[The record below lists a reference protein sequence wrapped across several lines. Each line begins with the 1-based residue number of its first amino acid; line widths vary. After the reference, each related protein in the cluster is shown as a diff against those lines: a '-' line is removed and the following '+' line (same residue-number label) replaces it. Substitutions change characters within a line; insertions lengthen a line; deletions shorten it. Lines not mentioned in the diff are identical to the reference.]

1 MTASEFWPNKED
13 IDHYHC
19 SLSNAKNMKRADQ
32 AEMKE
37 LSCLC
42 TLCCCSFFSA
52 APCQSRTPLE
62 MSNAMSWAFW
72 LEKPCSALRH
82 LGVTVSNHSPAL
94 SPDTCPHHNRRFKS
108 YHWIQHSFV
117 VLPSPWMCKCKG
129 IPVYL
134 WLYYGNLRLCVGD
147 VFLGQDFWAWLIV
160 LGTASSLGIVTC
172 SRDVVISSDLCSILG
187 QETEKLLLCQLQPA
201 AIVALVRKGQCPR
214 AFWPVSDSSIE
225 PLATSSGDPF
235 DFRRPFLSWIIT
247 LSSSWMLWLQTC
259 KQTMRLS
266 CNCKGSS
273 DSW

>member
-1 MTASEFWPNKED
+1 MPKIW
-13 IDHYHC
+13 
-19 SLSNAKNMKRADQ
+19 
-32 AEMKE
+32 KE
-37 LSCLC
+37 LTKLKWRSCPACAHCAAAGFSLLLHAKAGPRWKWAMQCPERSGLRRRVVPWGIWGLLC
-42 TLCCCSFFSA
+42 QTTLLPS
-52 APCQSRTPLE
+52 
-62 MSNAMSWAFW
+62 
-72 LEKPCSALRH
+72 H
-82 LGVTVSNHSPAL
+82 
-94 SPDTCPHHNRRFKS
+94 HHNRRFKS

-225 PLATSSGDPF
+225 PLATSNGDPF

-266 CNCKGSS
+266 CNCKGSN